1 MTKINMNSN
10 TNYLYAKPDYIEELD
25 LKVIAPGTIEKFW
38 FHIVTDGM
46 GRPVYLPI
54 IVARGK
60 EDGDVLGITAA
71 VHGNELN
78 GIPVIQRL
86 FKEIDPMNL
95 KGYVVGIPVVN
106 SPSFLLKK
114 RRFIDQVDLNHIMPG
129 IENGNLS
136 EVYAYRFVDRIIRQF
151 DYLID
156 LHTASFGRVNSY
168 YIRADLKDPI
178 TKKMAMLQNGQ
189 IVVHKPA
196 SDGTLRGAADAL
208 DIPSVTI
215 EVGDPNTFQK
225 GMIRS
230 GLTGIHNFLVHQGMT
245 EGDIDNM
252 DVEPV
257 VCKSSLWIYTDEGGI
272 LRVVPQVAE
281 QVEKGQVI
289 ATLND
294 IFGKKIKEYLAPQD
308 GIVIGKN
315 ISPVAQTGSRI
326 LHLGILKGH

>member
-1 MTKINMNSN
+1 MTKNQIKNELS
-10 TNYLYAKPDYIEELD
+10 YLEAEPKYVKELD
-25 LKVIAPGTIEKFW
+25 LASVAPGTIEKFW

-60 EDGDVLGITAA
+60 LDGDVLGVTAA

-86 FKEIDPMNL
+86 FKEIDPTKL
-95 KGYVVGIPVVN
+95 KGFVVGIPVMN
-106 SPSFLLKK
+106 SPAFLRKK

-129 IENGNLS
+129 IQDGNVS
-136 EVYAYRFVDRIIRQF
+136 EVYAYRFVERIVRNF
-151 DYLID
+151 DFMID

-168 YIRADLKDPI
+168 YIRADLKDPT

-215 EVGDPNTFQK
+215 EVGDPNTFQR

-230 GLTGIHNFLVHQGMT
+230 GLTGIHNFLVYEGMT
-245 EGDIDNM
+245 EGKIDDMNI
-252 DVEPV
+252 EPV
-257 VCKSSLWIYTDEGGI
+257 VCKSSYWIYTDEGGI
-272 LRVVPQVAE
+272 LRVLPEVTERV
-281 QVEKGQVI
+281 VKGQVI

-294 IFGKKIKEYLAPQD
+294 IFGKKVKEYLAPED

-315 ISPVAQTGSRI
+315 VNPVAQTGSRV
-326 LHLGILKGH
+326 LHLGIVKA